1 MLKGRAREL
10 GRVGGHEQVL
20 RVLPVLTCSW
30 LSRDCSLRASMTS
43 ISLRT
48 RLLMKSN
55 VSRPETGR
63 HSGQLWLR
71 QLEMLRPA
79 PRSQCGEGKCAQSS
93 PQILPDDN
101 P

>member
-1 MLKGRAREL
+1 M
-10 GRVGGHEQVL
+10 GGHEQVL
-20 RVLPVLTCSW
+20 RVLRVRTCSW

-43 ISLRT
+43 ISLRM
-48 RLLMKSN
+48 RLLTKSN

-79 PRSQCGEGKCAQSS
+79 PCIRGAGRRLKK
-93 PQILPDDN
+93 QILLGN
-101 P
+101 TFLVWQGSRAASVE